1 MLFPIRHVISDTSRY
16 FRYVTLFPI
25 RQLRIFPSPRR
36 ASNPQRSELRGE
48 TLLPGCYYFRKYKKA
63 LRRNIFSV
71 SLTKDRCSK
80 RIL

>member
-25 RQLRIFPSPRR
+25 RQLRIFPGPR
-36 ASNPQRSELRGE
+36 QRSELRGE